1 MTLAEHIEQLDRQI
15 AAAVERRVADLRREL
30 DARLRRSSDDLLHL
44 LDGAEPPAPAAYLV
58 DSDLAPL
65 AAAAA
70 TSARGGAMEEL
81 RGAVARLDRATTQAD
96 LLDALLEV
104 ARSFASRSALFLTGA
119 EGAEAWGA
127 RGFGASG
134 DAIEGLVLHYEE
146 DPAWQR
152 LARGQGPVSLGAGD
166 CARLCS
172 RLEAELPRDGLL
184 VPLVLRDRVAAA
196 LYADRLPDDGRL
208 EVEALQIL
216 SHLAAL
222 ALESLAFRQRE
233 STPTLAE
240 PDAQGGGLSLWDPSA
255 LEPAPAPA
263 SAAPMPA
270 AAPPAPPPV
279 ASPPQVVEAEIPAP
293 PPPAAPAPAIEP
305 PAAAV
310 EAEEYWML
318 EEETPAAPAA
328 TVAPP
333 PWEAATRGALEP
345 VEEPPVEPRSQPAEV
360 YPVPPVPP
368 VEEDTLHLERPA
380 AAREIFEAR
389 PSPGPI
395 SPPSIGVSGVS
406 PATQELP
413 IPGPSAAPVP
423 EAEEDEDTQPHLRR
437 LSATAPIVPP
447 PLPAAPPAGGAET
460 RAVWAP
466 GASPEVN
473 PPADVEGP
481 GWAFATTRVPVA
493 GGDESL
499 HEEARRLARLLVSE
513 IKLYN
518 EEQVDEGRR
527 NRDLYERLKED
538 IDRSRQM
545 YEERVVER
553 IRNQTDYF
561 YQELV
566 RILAA
571 GDARVLG
578 I

>member
-58 DSDLAPL
+58 DSDLAPI

-70 TSARGGAMEEL
+70 TSARGGALEEL

-104 ARSFASRSALFLTGA
+104 ALGFASRSALFLTGA
-119 EGAEAWGA
+119 QGVEAWGA
-127 RGFGASG
+127 KGFGEIGHAV
-134 DAIEGLVLHYEE
+134 EGLVLRYE
-146 DPAWQR
+146 DDAAWQR
-152 LARGQGPVSLGAGD
+152 FARGQGPVSLGAGD

-172 RLEAELPRDGLL
+172 RLETELPRDGLL

-216 SHLAAL
+216 THLAAL
-222 ALESLAFRQRE
+222 ALESLAFRERQA
-233 STPTLAE
+233 TPTLAE
-240 PDAQGGGLSLWDPSA
+240 MDARGGGLSLWDPGA
-255 LEPAPAPA
+255 VEPAPGP
-263 SAAPMPA
+263 PPA
-270 AAPPAPPPV
+270 AAPAPPAPVPIATPPP
-279 ASPPQVVEAEIPAP
+279 AAAAEIPAP
-293 PPPAAPAPAIEP
+293 PPEEPAREWRPAPPEAEP
-305 PAAAV
+305 PAPGA
-310 EAEEYWML
+310 EAEDYWML
-318 EEETPAAPAA
+318 EEEAPATPPAGGAPAPWAAAPSGAFEI
-328 TVAPP
+328 VEPP
-333 PWEAATRGALEP
+333 AEPRARPTEVYPEA
-345 VEEPPVEPRSQPAEV
+345 PPVED
-360 YPVPPVPP
+360 
-368 VEEDTLHLERPA
+368 DTLHIERPA
-380 AAREIFEAR
+380 AARDVFEA
-389 PSPGPI
+389 PPGPI
-395 SPPSIGVSGVS
+395 PVSPPPIGVS
-406 PATQELP
+406 PATQEMP
-413 IPGPSAAPVP
+413 IPGPLAAPAP
-423 EAEEDEDTQPHLRR
+423 EPEEDEDTQPNLRR
-437 LSATAPIVPP
+437 LSATAPIVAP
-447 PLPAAPPAGGAET
+447 PLPAAPPASGAET

-466 GASPEVN
+466 GASPEVS
-473 PPADVEGP
+473 PPSDVEGP

-571 GDARVLG
+571 GDARALG